1 MHNSRVHH
9 RRDLCETSSRVTM
22 EETGV
27 LTDGESDGD
36 EGPTEYDVA
45 AQQAPKWYNNH
56 LVALL
61 WLPVH

>member
-1 MHNSRVHH
+1 
-9 RRDLCETSSRVTM
+9 M

-56 LVALL
+56 IVALL
-61 WLPVH
+61 ATHALECKGLLDIP